1 MRLILDCGSG
11 SLQNLQRF
19 IDPLHLDAVIVS
31 HFHPDHVFDLVPLRY
46 MCAFLPGRP
55 EPMDLYVHP
64 GGPQALKRLAS
75 ATATA
80 DEERFFDRSFVT
92 REYAPGRTLQI
103 GDLTCEF
110 AKTVHYID
118 AYAARVSASGI
129 SIVYSADT
137 APADSV
143 VELARGADAFVC
155 ECAMGPRGTDR
166 EPRGHCNAVEAGGMA
181 QAAGVKMLVLTH
193 YSALVSQ
200 VELAA
205 AAAEAYDG
213 PIVVAQ
219 DGWSRTFRG
228 HREG

>member
-92 REYAPGRTLQI
+92 GEYAPGRTLQI

-143 VELARGADAFVC
+143 VELAREPTRSSVNAPWVRAARIANRAVTVT
-155 ECAMGPRGTDR
+155 PWRRGVWR
-166 EPRGHCNAVEAGGMA
+166 KPPA
-181 QAAGVKMLVLTH
+181 
-193 YSALVSQ
+193 
-200 VELAA
+200 
-205 AAAEAYDG
+205 
-213 PIVVAQ
+213 
-219 DGWSRTFRG
+219 
-228 HREG
+228 